1 MWTIWQNK
9 HISKSIT
16 PPIDHVLAKGCLHC
30 LGSLRNHQMLE
41 LCFIFLKK
49 LVVA

>member
-9 HISKSIT
+9 HISKSIL
-16 PPIDHVLAKGCLHC
+16 PPINHVLAKGY
-30 LGSLRNHQMLE
+30 LRNHQMLE

-49 LVVA
+49 LAVA